1 MKKQGIPFAAATKG
15 NAVSVIGRPQ
25 ALQPEVKFRG
35 GSDGL
40 MIQNWPGK
48 AAGHGHRQGI
58 CRQLEKGHKGT
69 C

>member
-35 GSDGL
+35 GVGWLDDTKL
-40 MIQNWPGK
+40 
-48 AAGHGHRQGI
+48 AR
-58 CRQLEKGHKGT
+58 KGGRAWA
-69 C
+69 